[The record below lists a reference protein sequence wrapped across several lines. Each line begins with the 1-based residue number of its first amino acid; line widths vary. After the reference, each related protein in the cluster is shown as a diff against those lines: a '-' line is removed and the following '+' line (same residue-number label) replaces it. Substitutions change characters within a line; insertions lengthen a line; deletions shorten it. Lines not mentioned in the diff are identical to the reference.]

1 MGPAMN
7 DRRARTQRRGLH
19 RGCPLRRSGWLEGA
33 TEYRYD
39 VLILEL
45 MLRDQGDST
54 PIPVLTAKDGEY
66 DETEAL
72 DSGADDYRTKPFS
85 FPVLIARLRALL
97 RRTSGGA
104 LAPTQVGDLRLDPAR
119 RRCWRGGGHEL
130 LVVHRM
136 AATMLSPA
144 STWQP
149 WVAIRSTR
157 PGRPG
162 APSSRTV
169 TLRACQGQPLP
180 GRKRAPAFGRG
191 CRFTIANGG
200 ESYAL
205 HHGVRPRRSQ
215 PTCTSASITASR
227 RRPSP
232 VHPQG
237 SASGS
242 HPSSSSR
249 LRLSGRANAR
259 PAGLPLFEA
268 RSPPASCFGRSPG
281 SRRRG
286 VLRRWLCE
294 PRPTARPR
302 GNQRWPRV
310 APRVAVPTSRATRP
324 HAAAQSHPRTSA
336 SRPIRVGTLRADG
349 LSQRAYVQARK
360 PGPRLHPSRP
370 ASAF

>member
-169 TLRACQGQPLP
+169 TLRACQGAAPAGPQAGAGLWPRLSLYHCERRRELRPPPRRAPTPLP
-180 GRKRAPAFGRG
+180 ADVYECLDHGLQTTAESGAPPGLCLRLPSFLEQQAEAERSSERAPG
-191 CRFTIANGG
+191 
-200 ESYAL
+200 
-205 HHGVRPRRSQ
+205 
-215 PTCTSASITASR
+215 
-227 RRPSP
+227 
-232 VHPQG
+232 
-237 SASGS
+237 
-242 HPSSSSR
+242 
-249 LRLSGRANAR
+249 
-259 PAGLPLFEA
+259 
-268 RSPPASCFGRSPG
+268 
-281 SRRRG
+281 
-286 VLRRWLCE
+286 
-294 PRPTARPR
+294 
-302 GNQRWPRV
+302 
-310 APRVAVPTSRATRP
+310 
-324 HAAAQSHPRTSA
+324 RTSA
-336 SRPIRVGTLRADG
+336 VRGAFSARQLFRTLAW
-349 LSQRAYVQARK
+349 
-360 PGPRLHPSRP
+360 
-370 ASAF
+370 